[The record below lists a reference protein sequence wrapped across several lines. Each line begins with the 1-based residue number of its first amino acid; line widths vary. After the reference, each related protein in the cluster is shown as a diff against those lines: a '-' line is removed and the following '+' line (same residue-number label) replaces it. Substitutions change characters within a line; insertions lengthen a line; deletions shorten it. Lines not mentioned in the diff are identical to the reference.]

1 MTVYLA
7 VHPGRIVLRVV
18 VDDVFCQIRLKGQKT
33 GRKGMVKSEQDDRV
47 WANHS
52 YTILFGGAK
61 IAVVGGLVGWGENM
75 GRDAHRHKVA
85 TVLTEIRRVRGSVAS
100 V

>member
-1 MTVYLA
+1 MYLA
-7 VHPGRIVLRVV
+7 VHPGRIVLRIVV
-18 VDDVFCQIRLKGQKT
+18 YNVFYQIRLKGQKT